1 MADLSTSWLGLPMR
15 NPLMVAA
22 SGLTANVD
30 AARKAALAG
39 AGAIVL
45 KSLFE
50 EQLSAELEG
59 ARAAL
64 EAGAHPEAEAFFRRA
79 GMTEGE
85 EDYLRLIEGCLGNG
99 IPVIASV
106 NCVGRSRWAEFASR
120 IESAGAD
127 ALELN
132 MAMLPRSKADSGA
145 DMETRLVEV
154 VSSVRAASRLPLA
167 VKLGQGY
174 ASLPNLTSHLV
185 DAGAGGLVLFNRF
198 YRLDVDLE
206 KLALKSGPSR
216 STGDEYHES
225 LRWISLLAG
234 RYPVDFAAAT
244 GVHEAET
251 ALKLVAAGARAVQ
264 VCSVIYRRG
273 LGVIGEMARAMGD
286 WMEGH
291 GLPSIDG
298 LRGRLS
304 QAESQDPVSHE
315 RLQYIKALTGIG

>member
-1 MADLSTSWLGLPMR
+1 MADLSTSWLGLGLR
-15 NPLMVAA
+15 NPLVVAA
-22 SGLTANVD
+22 SGLTASAD
-30 AARKAALAG
+30 AVRKAAIAG
-39 AGAIVL
+39 AGAVVL

-50 EQLSAELEG
+50 EQLNAELSG

-85 EDYLRLIEGCLGNG
+85 DDYLRLIEGCLGNG

-120 IESAGAD
+120 MESAGAD
-127 ALELN
+127 AIELN

-145 DMETRLVEV
+145 DIEARLVEV
-154 VSSVRAASRLPLA
+154 VSSVKTATRLPLA

-174 ASLPNLTSHLV
+174 ASLPNLASHLI
-185 DAGAGGLVLFNRF
+185 DAGARGLVLFNRF
-198 YRLDVDLE
+198 YRLDIDLE
-206 KLALKSGPSR
+206 KLVLKAGPSR

-234 RYPVDFAAAT
+234 RYPVEFSGAT
-244 GVHEAET
+244 GIHDAET
-251 ALKLVAAGARAVQ
+251 ALKFIIAGSSAVQ
-264 VCSVIYRRG
+264 LCSVIYRRG
-273 LGVIGEMARAMGD
+273 LGVIGEIARAMGD

-291 GLPSIDG
+291 DVPSIAS

-304 QAESQDPVSHE
+304 QAAAPDPSSHE
-315 RLQYIKALTGIG
+315 RLQYIKALTGIS